1 MVIQHNM
8 AAMFANREQNVSEKK
23 WASSAEKLSSGY
35 RINRAADDAAG
46 LTISEKMRW
55 QIRGLD
61 KASNNIEDG
70 MSLIQV
76 ADGALN
82 ESHAVL
88 QRMNE
93 LAVQAANDTNT
104 DADRDAIQT
113 EMDEL
118 AEELTRIAET
128 TTYNNKIYPLAQE
141 GVTKVQM
148 PSGISEV
155 TLTIVN
161 DTGADVECHG
171 TVYRNGETMVLNDVA
186 WFDTSYRCTYT
197 HLQHFDS
204 AGHPAGGGTNQSISS
219 YGITYH
225 LSTWYGVD
233 PANPAGSYIFDYMT
247 LDGLKVDENGYIY
260 YLGEF
265 EYDTPVVGGVCDRH
279 YLTQSALGVCWVT
292 NTATGIWY
300 SGDVTPTPEDCE
312 AMQCARVQYDTTDDE
327 IKIQS
332 SSLAY
337 QSIDIPLVDAK
348 ASTLGVEFLDVMTH
362 TYAAKAID
370 TINKAIDKVSEY
382 RTMFGALSNRLE
394 HAQAN
399 VDNTMLN
406 TQDSESKIRDTDMAG
421 EMVSHSAASI
431 ISQTAQSMLAQTNQ
445 MTQGVLKL
453 LE

>member
-118 AEELTRIAET
+118 AEELTRIAES

-141 GVTKVQM
+141 GVAQVLM
-148 PSGISEV
+148 PSEISEV

-171 TVYRNGETMVLNDVA
+171 KVYKDGETMVLTDVA
-186 WFDTSYRCTYT
+186 WFDNPYRGTYT
-197 HLQHFDS
+197 HLQSVGSTGDL
-204 AGHPAGGGTNQSISS
+204 GGGMLISPS
-219 YGITYH
+219 Q
-225 LSTWYGVD
+225 L
-233 PANPAGSYIFDYMT
+233 
-247 LDGLKVDENGYIY
+247 
-260 YLGEF
+260 
-265 EYDTPVVGGVCDRH
+265 
-279 YLTQSALGVCWVT
+279 
-292 NTATGIWY
+292 
-300 SGDVTPTPEDCE
+300 
-312 AMQCARVQYDTTDDE
+312 
-327 IKIQS
+327 
-332 SSLAY
+332 
-337 QSIDIPLVDAK
+337 
-348 ASTLGVEFLDVMTH
+348 
-362 TYAAKAID
+362 
-370 TINKAIDKVSEY
+370 INI
-382 RTMFGALSNRLE
+382 
-394 HAQAN
+394 H
-399 VDNTMLN
+399 
-406 TQDSESKIRDTDMAG
+406 
-421 EMVSHSAASI
+421 
-431 ISQTAQSMLAQTNQ
+431 
-445 MTQGVLKL
+445 
-453 LE
+453 

>member
-161 DTGADVECHG
+161 DTGKDVECHG

-225 LSTWYGVD
+225 LST
-233 PANPAGSYIFDYMT
+233 
-247 LDGLKVDENGYIY
+247 
-260 YLGEF
+260 
-265 EYDTPVVGGVCDRH
+265 
-279 YLTQSALGVCWVT
+279 
-292 NTATGIWY
+292 WY